1 MQVRV
6 DVAALIGFR
15 EEVVEIPEAYL
26 VILCSK
32 IGIGKVAS
40 TAAVN
45 LAVSN
50 EQARDGPLLL
60 RRQCL
65 IESAASHDR
74 GKLRFGQVGVCKALH
89 QMDVSGRSIGT
100 EQVDALQL
108 EFVQIGDFHLEFEPV
123 TRENLV

>member
-1 MQVRV
+1 M
-6 DVAALIGFR
+6 
-15 EEVVEIPEAYL
+15 EIPEAYL

-74 GKLRFGQVGVCKALH
+74 GKLGFGQVGVRQTLH
-89 QMDVSGRSIGT
+89 QVDVS
-100 EQVDALQL
+100 
-108 EFVQIGDFHLEFEPV
+108 
-123 TRENLV
+123 

>member
-1 MQVRV
+1 M
-6 DVAALIGFR
+6 
-15 EEVVEIPEAYL
+15 EIPEAYL

-50 EQARDGPLLL
+50 EQARDSPLLL

-65 IESAASHDR
+65 IESAASHDG
-74 GKLRFGQVGVCKALH
+74 GKLGFRQVGV
-89 QMDVSGRSIGT
+89 S
-100 EQVDALQL
+100 
-108 EFVQIGDFHLEFEPV
+108 QIPHKMQIS
-123 TRENLV
+123 